1 MPAVTPTT
9 GKFGSSKVLFLVDGY
24 SMLAAKIQSLRH
36 KVGIVTEPSHGIG
49 DGWPEHLPTGK
60 RFAELA
66 QEGAFFDTSPG
77 SSHAALNGASAEPTD
92 PARIACVGFASNAVG
107 QPFTGYEGVLQA
119 EYEVL
124 SQLEQLQRANAMHTV
139 SGKAEDG
146 VIVHALT
153 TETADGNSE
162 GSSVDNTTAPQRTVP
177 ITSSAA
183 AGDLITCPAP
193 HGLAV
198 GDTVLISGHSGST
211 PALNGVQTVAT
222 TPSLTTFSVSVDIT
236 VGGTG
241 GSFVRAKTN
250 AGAVGYLQVTD
261 HQLGSFSGAVV
272 TLRHSDDD
280 SVFVDLLA
288 FSAETLARHAQR
300 VTAAGAV
307 RRYAAQSLDRT
318 GAGSGGSITYL
329 VGLARN

>member
-9 GKFGSSKVLFLVDGY
+9 GKFGSSKVVFLVDGFN
-24 SMLAAKIQSLRH
+24 MLAAKVQSLRH
-36 KVGIVTEPSHGIG
+36 KVGVVTERSDGLG
-49 DGWPEHLPTGK
+49 DSWFEHSPTGD

-66 QEGAFFDTSPG
+66 QEGAFFNTSTG
-77 SSHAALNGASAEPTD
+77 NSHDALKPASAEPTD
-92 PARIACVGFASNAVG
+92 PARIACVGFAGNAIG
-107 QPFTGYEGVLQA
+107 QPFTGYEGVLTV

-124 SQLEQLQRANAMHTV
+124 GQLGKLQRANAVHTV
-139 SGKAEDG
+139 SGEAEDG

-153 TETADGNSE
+153 AETADGNTE

-183 AGDLITCPAP
+183 AGDLVTCPVP

-198 GDTVLISGHSGST
+198 GDTVLISGHTGST
-211 PALNGVQTVAT
+211 PSLNGIQTVAT
-222 TPSLTTFSVSVDIT
+222 VPSPTTFSVSVDIT

-250 AGAVGYLQVTD
+250 AGGTGYLQVTD
-261 HQLGSFSGAVV
+261 HQLGTFTGAVV
-272 TLRHSDDD
+272 TIRHSDDD
-280 SVFVDLLA
+280 SVFVDLLV
-288 FSAETLARHAQR
+288 FSAETLTRNAQR
-300 VTAAGAV
+300 ATVAGAV
-307 RRYAAQSLDRT
+307 RRYIAQSLDRT

-329 VGLARN
+329 AGFTRN